1 MNPIIRKIEKLLRLA
16 ECQSGEPEGES
27 AARLAE
33 KLMRAHAVEMSDLSL
48 EEQAEIDPLL
58 DSGFMIGRLGWYAGL
73 GWALAIHCN
82 VKAYRQTN
90 AYCSKTNTS
99 GARMR
104 IIGYKSDIEIVEYL
118 YDVCLRQ
125 INDAYNEYRDFC
137 LMVDGST
144 PGRAAAIAFK
154 TSAVGGLSKKLQ
166 AMRNA
171 ARDDDT
177 TGTAIVLS
185 RLSNVKEFA
194 KERIPNPGTFRS
206 TASRH
211 SNAGHRAGMHVN
223 LSTSITGTNTKQI
236 GSK

>member
-33 KLMRAHAVEMSDLSL
+33 KLMRAHAIEMSDLSL

-58 DSGFMIGRLGWYAGL
+58 DSGFIIGRLGWYAGL
-73 GWALAIHCN
+73 GWALALHCN
-82 VKAYRQTN
+82 VEAYRQTHG
-90 AYCSKTNTS
+90 YCPKTNKS
-99 GARMR
+99 GPRLR
-104 IIGYKSDIEIVEYL
+104 IIGYKSDLEIVEYL
-118 YDVCLRQ
+118 YAICVRQ
-125 INDAYNEYRDFC
+125 IDSAYGEYRDFC
-137 LMVDGST
+137 VMVDGSP
-144 PGRAAAIAFK
+144 PGRGAAIAFK
-154 TSAVGGLSKKLQ
+154 TSAVGGLKKKLH

-171 ARDDDT
+171 AKVADT
-177 TGTAIVLS
+177 TGTAMVLARS
-185 RLSNVKEFA
+185 SNVRDFA
-194 KERIPNPGTFRS
+194 RVRVPNPGTFRS

-223 LSTSITGTNTKQI
+223 LSAGITGANLKQI